1 MSYSV
6 SDRDSYWTGN
16 DVSSPRGMAM
26 NKMPN
31 MSPYVIDDY
40 GRYTDKYFTPLENFQ
55 GSFSE
60 NGMYNPVAM
69 VNESI
74 NETVGEQARVVFRA
88 QYQML
93 PSLQYTGTV
102 SFDTRSTKNRKYLPQ
117 SVTGVIWTDNYFN
130 RGSDMLSDE
139 LHLKDRKSTRLNS
152 SH

>member
-1 MSYSV
+1 MSYACH
-6 SDRDSYWTGN
+6 DLDSYVTGK
-16 DVSSPRGMAM
+16 VVASSRGMAM

-40 GRYTDKYFTPLENFQ
+40 GRYTDKYFTPRENFQ
-55 GSFSE
+55 GSCPE

-74 NETVGEQARVVFRA
+74 NETVGEQARVVFQA

-102 SFDTRSTKNRKYLPQ
+102 RFDTRSTKNRKYLPQ
-117 SVTGVIWTDNYFN
+117 SVTGVIWTANYFN
-130 RGSDMLSDE
+130 RGSDMHPD
-139 LHLKDRKSTRLNS
+139 
-152 SH
+152 

>member
-1 MSYSV
+1 M
-6 SDRDSYWTGN
+6 
-16 DVSSPRGMAM
+16 
-26 NKMPN
+26 
-31 MSPYVIDDY
+31 
-40 GRYTDKYFTPLENFQ
+40 YTLFPDTTLFR
-55 GSFSE
+55 
-60 NGMYNPVAM
+60 AM